1 MSVQTD
7 QRPAP
12 AQQSAARPTPAAA
25 KQPAKADHDRN
36 THGWWLALL
45 VLVAAAVAFGLMF
58 LITQLAGGDGYRLN

>member
-7 QRPAP
+7 QRPVPTQP
-12 AQQSAARPTPAAA
+12 AD
-25 KQPAKADHDRN
+25 QPAKVDDDRN